1 MMNDYFEWM
10 YASVCTDPEGNYIP
24 DYHELLLYLHS
35 RDFEYTLPMDGNREA
50 DGINLRYHYGWETG
64 KSNAEVASEIDVY
77 PCSVLEVM
85 VALCRRI
92 ESDVM
97 GDYNYG
103 NRTSVWFFSML
114 NSLGISEMTDDSI
127 DNIDKLYLEEAI
139 DRCLNRE
146 YDYDGKGGFFTCT
159 NPYCDM
165 RTVEI
170 WNQAMWFLN
179 EYVEN

>member
-10 YASVCTDPEGNYIP
+10 YSSVCTDPEGNYIP
-24 DYHELLLYLHS
+24 DYNDLLLYLHS
-35 RDFEYTLPMDGNREA
+35 RNFEYVLPMDENREA

-64 KSNAEVASEIDVY
+64 VSSPEIASEIDVY
-77 PCSVLEVM
+77 QCSVLEVM

-103 NRTSVWFFSML
+103 NRTSIWFFSML
-114 NSLGISEMTDDSI
+114 DSLGIADMSDENFDELYLKDV
-127 DNIDKLYLEEAI
+127 IDK
-139 DRCLNRE
+139 CLNRE
-146 YDYDGKGGFFTCT
+146 YEYNGKGGFFTCKH
-159 NPYCDM
+159 PYCDM

-179 EYVEN
+179 EYDET

>member
-10 YASVCTDPEGNYIP
+10 YTSVCTDPEGNYIP
-24 DYHELLLYLHS
+24 YYHSLLQYLHS

-50 DGINLRYHYGWETG
+50 DGFNLRYLYGWENNITDP
-64 KSNAEVASEIDVY
+64 EVASELDAY

-85 VALCRRI
+85 VALSRRM

-97 GDYNYG
+97 GDYVFG

-114 NSLGISEMTDDSI
+114 ESLGIVDMTDDNF
-127 DNIDKLYLEEAI
+127 DELYVKDVI

-146 YDYDGKGGFFTCT
+146 YTYDGKGGFFTCKS
-159 NPYCDM
+159 PYCDM
-165 RTVEI
+165 RTIEV